1 MTPADAAPESSDV
14 PFWTYQDLIIFLGL
28 ALPCL
33 LAGTMLVRGVMM
45 VMGWSTPHRALELL
59 PGQFAG
65 YAILFA
71 ALGVLFRVQYQ
82 RSLWRAM
89 RLVRSPLPWITIVSL
104 GFVLAICIAVLGA
117 LLHTPDGPNPMKD
130 LLSDRTSLIFVSV
143 AGSTLGPWFEEMA
156 FRGLMQ
162 PLFIRSLGAAP
173 GILLAGLGF
182 GLLHLPQYGLS
193 WRHALLIT
201 LAGASFG
208 WMRHRTGSTAAST
221 VMHSAYN
228 LTLFLGFLASGK
240 DVPKSW

>member
-1 MTPADAAPESSDV
+1 MMPEDATPESPGI

-28 ALPCL
+28 ALPSL
-33 LAGTMLVRGVMM
+33 LAGAMLVRGAMRVF
-45 VMGWSTPHRALELL
+45 GWSTAHKALELL

-65 YAILFA
+65 YAILFG
-71 ALGVLFRVQYQ
+71 ALWVLFRLQYG
-82 RSLWRAM
+82 RSVWSAM
-89 RLVRSPLPWITIVSL
+89 RLVRAPLPWVTIFLLGSL
-104 GFVLAICIAVLGA
+104 LAIGIAVLGA
-117 LLHTPDGPNPMKD
+117 LLRTPDGPNPMKE
-130 LLSDRTSLIFVSV
+130 LLSDRTSLIVVSV

-162 PLFIRSLGAAP
+162 PLFIRSLGVAP

-182 GLLHLPQYGLS
+182 GLVHLPQYGLS

-221 VMHSAYN
+221 MMHSAYN